1 MTPCTCDGAP
11 HRLVCARVMG
21 APGDTMAL
29 YDHADALVT
38 AITARLD
45 AERTYAAASQANAG
59 APTPDTWHAL
69 GRAADAVRRAIAA
82 ETVAEREYARAYR
95 AACLP
100 EVGR

>member
-21 APGDTMAL
+21 APGDTMTL
-29 YDHADALVT
+29 YDHADALISSI
-38 AITARLD
+38 AARLD
-45 AERTYAAASQANAG
+45 AERTYAAAARAHAG
-59 APTPDTWHAL
+59 APTPDYWHVL
-69 GRAADAVRRAIAA
+69 GRAAVAVRWAT
-82 ETVAEREYARAYR
+82 EAERAAQREYDRAYR